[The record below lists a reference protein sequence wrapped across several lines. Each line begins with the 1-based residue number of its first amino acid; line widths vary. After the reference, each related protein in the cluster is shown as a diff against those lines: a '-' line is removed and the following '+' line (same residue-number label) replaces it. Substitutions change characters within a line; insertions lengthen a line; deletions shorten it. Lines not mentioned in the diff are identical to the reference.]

1 MVRQLVFPSIEAFKI
16 ASVFIN
22 VVVGDRRLL
31 RFLRGKQHNIDEA
44 TKQYSD
50 FLKWRRDNNV
60 DRIRNDILYSGKNT
74 PLLFPSG
81 KKILEL
87 APQIVISAKALDR
100 KGQPLAMESYDF
112 SPNKLFKEVT
122 IEEYMLFLTYA
133 LEYRALVMEQL
144 SQEAEQ
150 RYIEQHPREED
161 RADGY
166 GVVLLSCF
174 IRDLKGIRNTILRLN
189 HRLHTFS

>member
-1 MVRQLVFPSIEAFKI
+1 
-16 ASVFIN
+16 
-22 VVVGDRRLL
+22 
-31 RFLRGKQHNIDEA
+31 
-44 TKQYSD
+44 
-50 FLKWRRDNNV
+50 
-60 DRIRNDILYSGKNT
+60 
-74 PLLFPSG
+74 
-81 KKILEL
+81 
-87 APQIVISAKALDR
+87 
-100 KGQPLAMESYDF
+100 MESYDF

-174 IRDLKGIRNTILRLN
+174 IRDLKGARDTILPLN
-189 HRLHTFS
+189 HLFHCFSCRRSGT